1 MIISMPPDH
10 EKSSFHLERPNK
22 PTNKKDVELGTVE
35 NNGVLR
41 LVMWG
46 GAFVFGCLLIAS
58 TFKKSKK
65 ITTSPKRSREGD
77 SDLDVI
83 ADDKAQEMEGLR
95 LLLSSSTDIISH
107 LCHTSSKMLTNS
119 IEDSEYEN
127 LPITTESILEKKDQE
142 ENIVVIIYE
151 EEEYTNSELDS
162 IENATQKYDESSNV
176 AQSFPS
182 TALFDEYDKKRTSST
197 SSSSSS
203 YSSSSLS
210 STLSEETSST
220 GVLSQEIEE
229 DDKNIDIIIYIDHD
243 DENYESE
250 HDHIYIV

>member
-1 MIISMPPDH
+1 MYIL
-10 EKSSFHLERPNK
+10 SF
-22 PTNKKDVELGTVE
+22 
-35 NNGVLR
+35 
-41 LVMWG
+41 
-46 GAFVFGCLLIAS
+46 CS
-58 TFKKSKK
+58 
-65 ITTSPKRSREGD
+65 
-77 SDLDVI
+77 
-83 ADDKAQEMEGLR
+83 
-95 LLLSSSTDIISH
+95 
-107 LCHTSSKMLTNS
+107 HTSSKMLTNS
-119 IEDSEYEN
+119 VEDSEYEN
-127 LPITTESILEKKDQE
+127 LLITTESILEKKEE

-182 TALFDEYDKKRTSST
+182 TALFDEYDKKRPSST

-243 DENYESE
+243 DENYEGE
-250 HDHIYIV
+250 HDRVICRRILI